1 MTSALVLSPVVVF
14 HLRIKMASLCVTL
27 AWVTLILQV
36 IPTQE
41 CDSFFG
47 NGFDDP
53 NHKSRIF
60 KEKRLSVDEKNPT
73 YLSHPVFTSLQCL
86 DFCLRIDHCLSF
98 DFLVSRGNICRIN
111 RATQHTMPLV
121 EDRNWTHFNLSAVYL
136 RKVGPRINFTTSGH
150 WGINIL
156 TFYLLATFKRR
167 YKGLYVIAKFLRCIF
182 IIDICMIF
190 LNAVCSREW
199 LNEILTVVSQFWNLI
214 AYTQLSNTLNLE
226 SNR

>member
-1 MTSALVLSPVVVF
+1 
-14 HLRIKMASLCVTL
+14 MASLCVTL

-60 KEKRLSVDEKNPT
+60 KGKRLPVDETNPT
-73 YLSHPVFTSLQCL
+73 YLTHPVFTSLQCL
-86 DFCLRIDHCLSF
+86 DFCLRNDHCVSF
-98 DFLVSRGNICRIN
+98 DFLSSRENICRIN

-121 EDRNWTHFNLSAVYL
+121 EDRSWTHFNLSAVYL

-150 WGINIL
+150 
-156 TFYLLATFKRR
+156 
-167 YKGLYVIAKFLRCIF
+167 
-182 IIDICMIF
+182 
-190 LNAVCSREW
+190 
-199 LNEILTVVSQFWNLI
+199 
-214 AYTQLSNTLNLE
+214 
-226 SNR
+226 